1 MIEPNLKR
9 KDLGVIR
16 LGPQKKAKSSDVG
29 ENPDGESGVNKIENV
44 LKHSQIANGVQSS
57 GEMPPGDKHV
67 TPIK

>member
-29 ENPDGESGVNKIENV
+29 ENPDGESGVNEIENELANV
-44 LKHSQIANGVQSS
+44 LKHRLCYIVR
-57 GEMPPGDKHV
+57 
-67 TPIK
+67 